1 MPAST
6 PAAILAELRALG
18 QPEDA
23 RFLQGFFKTGPG
35 QYGAGDVFLGIRMPV
50 LRRVA
55 RAHRG
60 LPLKDALA
68 LLHSEFHEARMLALL
83 LLVDAYRRG
92 DEATRQRIFDAYLE
106 HARFVNNWDLVDLSA
121 PGIVG
126 EHLRARDQGLLD
138 RLAGSALVWERR
150 IAVLAAG
157 QLIRYG
163 QLEPTLRLARRLLE
177 DRHDLIHKASGWM
190 LREVGKRDRAALE
203 TFLAAHCRTM
213 PRTMLRYAIEKLP
226 PERRQAYLAGQV

>member
-18 QPEDA
+18 NPADA

-35 QYGAGDVFLGIRMPV
+35 QYGEGDVFLGIRMPV

-60 LPLKDALA
+60 LPLKDALP
-68 LLHSEFHEARMLALL
+68 LLHSKLHEARMLALL

-126 EHLRARDQGLLD
+126 EHLRAGDQALLD

-163 QLEPTLRLARRLLE
+163 QLEPTLRLARLLLE
-177 DRHDLIHKASGWM
+177 DRHDLIHKATGWM
-190 LREVGKRDRAALE
+190 LREVGKRDPAALE
-203 TFLAAHCRTM
+203 TFLTAHCRTM

-226 PERRQAYLAGQV
+226 EERRRAFLAGEV